1 MKKLIII
8 FAFILLINKNVYAS
22 EATLIDG
29 NSFDDYVNEKIEEC
43 KDEYIVETKNILIGK
58 FILTA
63 YCPCS
68 ICCGKETGVT
78 ASGAIAQANHTIA
91 ADTSVLPFE
100 TEVIINGQA
109 YIVEDVGGGI
119 NDNHID
125 IFFNTHSEAL
135 DFGKKIENVYK
146 QEEAIKVLKAVEF
159 REYMVI
165 TGDLMKRKIAENY
178 YDKSTGN
185 VTWKNSKGEIV
196 ATRKK
201 NKNGGY
207 ENRVE
212 ESIYKE
218 WLRSR

>member
-29 NSFDDYVNEKIEEC
+29 NSFEDYANEKIEEC

-109 YIVEDVGGGI
+109 YIVEDVGGEI

-135 DFGKKIENVYK
+135 AFGKKIENVYK
-146 QEEAIKVLKAVEF
+146 QEEVIKVLKAVEF
-159 REYMVI
+159 REYIVI
-165 TGDLMKRKIAENY
+165 TGDLIKRKIAESS

-185 VTWKNSKGEIV
+185 VMWKNKKGEIV

-201 NKNGGY
+201 NKNGRY
-207 ENRVE
+207 DNRVE
-212 ESIYKE
+212 ESIYEE
-218 WLRSR
+218 WLRNR